1 MQDQRRNI
9 RARTLHRA
17 IVGMIDGDEKIPCLI
32 RNISEGGARLALSNA
47 HSLPSEFT
55 LTIVHRGQ
63 MYHARTVWRSMTEA
77 GVEFLEA
84 LHPSSR
90 PAPAEA
96 PGRDWRDY
104 PQPKYA
110 GREEEDDVEHDQDN
124 DAPDNDTDEL
134 ENEDNYEEQDHHEEQ
149 DDYEE
154 EGEDESGF
162 EPPPPE
168 PPRHRVNRSHHRQAP
183 EPSSSPTRAVS
194 AKAFSPESEAP
205 SQSHNVWAELKR
217 LELEHL
223 KLKREMLELKSR
235 FLALVS

>member
-1 MQDQRRNI
+1 MQDQRRNSRV
-9 RARTLHRA
+9 RAFQRG
-17 IVGMIDGDEKIPCLI
+17 IVGLIDGDEKIPCLI
-32 RNISEGGARLALSNA
+32 RNMSQGGALLSLSNA
-47 HSLPSEFT
+47 HSLPSEFVLSIPT
-55 LTIVHRGQ
+55 RGQ
-63 MYHARTVWRSMTEA
+63 IYRSKTAWRSMTEA

-90 PAPAEA
+90 PAPAET

-124 DAPDNDTDEL
+124 DAQDNEADEF
-134 ENEDNYEEQDHHEEQ
+134 ENEDDYEEQDHYEEQ

-154 EGEDESGF
+154 EDEDETGF
-162 EPPPPE
+162 DPPPPE
-168 PPRHRVNRSHHRQAP
+168 PPRHRVNRSHLRQAP
-183 EPSSSPTRAVS
+183 EPAASPTRAVS

-223 KLKREMLELKSR
+223 KLKREMLELKTR
-235 FLALVS
+235 FLALVG